1 MALRRCTKPID
12 GTIPVPALLYDDEEE
27 LASQDHVGLYDGY
40 VMLSALL
47 VVDRRPPQRTEG
59 SGAPDWRCPCLY
71 PSLILRRRP
80 QTILPLVLHPSVDHL
95 QDRIL
100 RRPLQIL
107 AKGHLASH
115 ANARRTRICTLHSV
129 HRRRSRVRGL
139 GVSRLQ
145 LPQSARS

>member
-27 LASQDHVGLYDGY
+27 LATQDHVGLYDGY
-40 VMLSALL
+40 VTLSALL
-47 VVDRRPPQRTEG
+47 LVDRRPPQRTEG
-59 SGAPDWRCPCLY
+59 SGAPDWRRPRLY
-71 PSLILRRRP
+71 PSFILRRHP
-80 QTILPLVLHPSVDHL
+80 EAILPLVLHSPLHHL

-100 RRPLQIL
+100 CRPLQIL

-115 ANARRTRICTLHSV
+115 AHVRGPRICTLHPK
-129 HRRRSRVRGL
+129 HRRRSRLRDL
-139 GVSRLQ
+139 GVSCVQ